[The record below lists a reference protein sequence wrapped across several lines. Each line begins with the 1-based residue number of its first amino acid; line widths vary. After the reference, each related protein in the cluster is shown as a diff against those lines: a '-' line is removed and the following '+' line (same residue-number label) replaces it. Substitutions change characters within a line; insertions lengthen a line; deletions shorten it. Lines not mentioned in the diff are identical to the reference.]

1 MREPLEPRSDKELI
15 QQALAGDLQ
24 AKTEIVRRNEDMVYN
39 LALKLLSRS
48 DDAENVLQ
56 ETFLRVFEKL
66 ETFKLE
72 SSLRTWIY
80 RIAANEALM
89 LLRRR
94 KVEWISTDDEREGD
108 DAVRRYDRMLKSLD
122 RNPLELLL
130 DSEFKQALEKAL
142 SVLPAFQRISFVLKD
157 IEGLSLQEV
166 AEQLNTTVPAVKSAL
181 HRGRTFL
188 RDRLAE
194 FIDQRGTLPREKMT
208 TGATKDDP

>member
-1 MREPLEPRSDKELI
+1 
-15 QQALAGDLQ
+15 
-24 AKTEIVRRNEDMVYN
+24 MVYN
-39 LALKLLSRS
+39 LALKLVSNS

-56 ETFLRVFEKL
+56 ETFLKVFEKL

-89 LLRRR
+89 LLRKR
-94 KVEWISTDDEREGD
+94 KGEWISMDDERED
-108 DAVRRYDRMLKSLD
+108 DTASRRYDRMLKSLD

-130 DSEFKQALEKAL
+130 DAEFKQALGTAL
-142 SVLPAFQRISFVLKD
+142 AELPASRRIPFVLKD

-166 AEQLNTTVPAVKSAL
+166 ANQLNTTVPAVKSAL

-194 FIDQRGTLPREKMT
+194 FIDQYKAPPDEKIPT
-208 TGATKDDP
+208 AAKEND